1 MNRSRGT
8 IVLAVLVLATHAA
21 PAQRAERTDSMD
33 SRTRVVMLGTGTPR
47 PEPSRSGP
55 ATAIIVAGTSYLVDA
70 GPGVVRRAEAAFE
83 KGVIG
88 LAPAGLRTAFITH
101 LHSDHTVGYPDLIF
115 TTWVQGRKGPLRVF
129 GPVGLEAMTTHIMQA
144 WRADIDVRTKGLEHR
159 SLTGLAVEARD
170 VRPGVIYR
178 DSLVKVTAFPMR
190 HGELPSLGYRFDT
203 RDRSIVISGDG
214 SPSPAL
220 IAACQR
226 CDVLIHEAF
235 SERFRPADMA
245 SWDEYR
251 PKYHTTTT
259 QLAEIAN
266 QTHPGLLIV
275 YHRGVGPAGH
285 EISDEEY
292 LAEIGRRYAGKVVIA
307 HDLDVY

>member
-1 MNRSRGT
+1 MRWLRRALIPALLVIASGPT
-8 IVLAVLVLATHAA
+8 AV
-21 PAQRAERTDSMD
+21 AQRADSSSVRTQ
-33 SRTRVVMLGTGTPR
+33 VVMLGTGTPR
-47 PEPSRSGP
+47 PEPNRSGP
-55 ATAIIVAGTSYLVDA
+55 ATAIVVAGTPYLVDV

-83 KGVIG
+83 NGVKG
-88 LAPAGLRTAFITH
+88 LAPTGLRTAFITH

-129 GPVGLEAMTTHIMQA
+129 GPVGLEAMTKHIMQA
-144 WRADIDVRTKGLEHR
+144 WQADIDIRSKGLEHR
-159 SLTGLAVEARD
+159 SLTGLTVEAHD
-170 VRPGVIYR
+170 AKPGVVYQ

-190 HGELPSLGYRFDT
+190 HGDLPSFGYRFDT
-203 RDRSIVISGDG
+203 GDRTIVISGDG

-220 IAACQR
+220 IAACQG

-251 PKYHTTTT
+251 SRYHTTTT

-266 QTHPGLLIV
+266 QTRPRLLIV
-275 YHRGVGPAGH
+275 YHRGVAAPGH
-285 EISDEEY
+285 EISDEDY
-292 LAEIGRRYAGKVVIA
+292 LAEIRRTYAGRVVIA